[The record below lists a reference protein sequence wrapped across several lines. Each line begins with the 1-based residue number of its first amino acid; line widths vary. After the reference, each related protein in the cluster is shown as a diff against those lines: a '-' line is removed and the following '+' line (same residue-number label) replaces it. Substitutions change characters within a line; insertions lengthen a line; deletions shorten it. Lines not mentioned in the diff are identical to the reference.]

1 LPEGYALRWFREDDL
16 DAYVSGLNE
25 TLYDRYDEARFRWK
39 HWENPHGLGF
49 PSIVVAEDLSS
60 GEPVGFNAFIPL
72 EIRSCGEK
80 FLAVQGCD
88 GFVAREHRRR
98 GIFLETIGF
107 MKRELASRGPQIL
120 IGFNFAGSTAA
131 AVKAGSVA
139 VCDVNHWELDP
150 EILLIMASDGK
161 KSLELVECDTEEAS
175 ETYESWVSTSELI
188 HVHRSLDY
196 LRWRYDDSPLKD
208 YEFYIVRKGSEKLGY
223 VALSEALDDEG
234 DTVIGVDDVI
244 MGSVDPSDILWMASE
259 LSRLHEDAVKIELL
273 ARAGSDLDS
282 SIKALGI
289 DPDPRYTMI
298 MDGISGIEA
307 QESGLFR
314 RGTEISRPEGWHI
327 MTSDIY

>member
-1 LPEGYALRWFREDDL
+1 MPEGYALRWFSEDDL

-25 TLYDRYDEARFRWK
+25 TLYDRYDEGRFRWK

-49 PSIVVAEDLSS
+49 PSIVVAEELAS

-72 EIRSCGEK
+72 EIRSRDDK

-88 GFVAREHRRR
+88 GFVAREHRRK

-107 MKRELASRGPQIL
+107 MKRELAGRGPQIL
-120 IGFNFAGSTAA
+120 MGFNFAGSTAA

-150 EILLIMASDGK
+150 DILSVMAIDGK
-161 KSLELVECDTEEAS
+161 RSLELVESDAELAG
-175 ETYESWVSTSELI
+175 ETYERWASTSELI

-196 LRWRYDDSPLKD
+196 LRWRYDGSPLKD
-208 YEFYIVRKGSEKLGY
+208 YEFYIVEREGEGLGY

-234 DTVIGVDDVI
+234 DTVLGVDDVI
-244 MGSVDPSDILWMASE
+244 MGNVVPSDILWMASE

-273 ARAGSDLDS
+273 VRAGSDLDS
-282 SIKALGI
+282 SIKSLGI

-298 MDGISGIEA
+298 MNGISGVDAIEN
-307 QESGLFR
+307 GLFR
-314 RGTEISRPEGWHI
+314 EGAEISKPDGWHI
-327 MTSDIY
+327 GTSDIY